1 MKLCT
6 FIFKC
11 KCCNEKTNICP
22 LKKYESDYQKKLKEE
37 LEMKFYKNIKGVEE
51 KHEQE

>member
-6 FIFKC
+6 FISNC

-51 KHEQE
+51 KYEQE

>member
-6 FIFKC
+6 FISNC
-11 KCCNEKTNICP
+11 KCCNKETNICP

-51 KHEQE
+51 KHEQK